1 MKRKLYFNTVLSLA
15 YQIVTVIIGLI
26 IPRLILSSYGSVVNG
41 FVQSITQMLSI
52 ISLLDLGVG
61 AVVQASLY
69 KPLAE
74 KHEKE
79 VSYIYSSAKKYFNA
93 IAKILLIYI
102 FCLII
107 FYCFFKSHEFSWVY
121 TTTLIVAISI
131 SSFAQY
137 YFGICNTLLLY
148 ADQKIYI
155 PTLVNLGT
163 LILNAVITVVL
174 LSFHSSIQIVKLVA
188 SLIYIIR
195 PLYLNYYVKQHY
207 HLNIIENPPQ
217 NVLADKW
224 SGLAQHVS
232 NYLTMSVD
240 SIILTFFSSFKMV
253 SVYNVYVMPLN
264 AIRTLIE
271 TTSSSYKS
279 FFGNLIAKNEKEK
292 LSYEFDCYEIIVH
305 FFIIIIFSC
314 VCILLVPFV
323 LVYTQGINDVN
334 YENYM
339 FSYLITLAYAIYS
352 LRLPYTTIIVA
363 AGKFKETQLY
373 CIVECGLNI
382 GLSVL
387 LVKFIGI
394 SGVAIGTCISV
405 GYRTIASVYY
415 LKKDI
420 LHRRLMKFV
429 KLIFVDILSAVF
441 ILFLSQLFSFSVQT
455 FIDWIVYALI
465 IFFISVC
472 ICSLVFILF
481 YRQAFMKFLKR

>member
-1 MKRKLYFNTVLSLA
+1 MKRKLYLNTVLSLV
-15 YQIVTVIIGLI
+15 YQVVTVIIGLI
-26 IPRLILSSYGSVVNG
+26 LPRLILSSYGSVVNG

-61 AVVQASLY
+61 TVVQASLY

-74 KHEKE
+74 KNEE
-79 VSYIYSSAKKYFNA
+79 EISNIYSSAKKYFDN

-102 FCLII
+102 LCLII
-107 FYCFFKSHEFSWVY
+107 YYCFFKSHEFSWIY
-121 TTTLIVAISI
+121 SATLIIAISI

-137 YFGICNTLLLY
+137 YFGICNSLLLY

-155 PTLVNLGT
+155 PTLINLGT
-163 LILNAVITVVL
+163 LILNAVITVIL
-174 LSFHSSIQIVKLVA
+174 LSSHSSIQMVKLIS

-195 PLYLNYYVKQHY
+195 PLYLNYYVKHHY
-207 HLNIIENPPQ
+207 HINIIENPPKDA
-217 NVLADKW
+217 LAHKW
-224 SGLAQHVS
+224 SGLAQHVAS
-232 NYLTMSVD
+232 HLTISAD
-240 SIILTFFSSFKMV
+240 SIILTLFSTFKMV
-253 SVYNVYVMPLN
+253 SIYNVYVMPLN

-292 LSYEFDCYEIIVH
+292 LLYEFDYYEIIVH
-305 FFIIIIFSC
+305 FFIIIVFSC

-323 LVYTQGINDVN
+323 LVYTQGIYDAN
-334 YENYM
+334 YENHI
-339 FSYLITLAYAIYS
+339 FSYLITLAYAVYS

-363 AGKFKETQLY
+363 AGKFRETQLY
-373 CIVECGLNI
+373 CIVECFLNI
-382 GLSVL
+382 ILSVI
-387 LVKFIGI
+387 LVKYIGI
-394 SGVAIGTCISV
+394 TGVAIGTCISV
-405 GYRTIASVYY
+405 GYRTIMSVYY